1 MSNPPAS
8 ARAHLLFDPGELDYD
23 FGPDHPMQP
32 RRLIALMDL
41 LERCGLWQSGE
52 QQKRLPL
59 RAATIEELGLVHT
72 PDYIAAVQQLS
83 ISEAIRISKEE
94 RAARESLA
102 LKYGFGDGDT
112 PALPGMHEVAARIAG
127 GTLVALSAIMGL
139 PEGGMFASEEDRP
152 LHVFHPAGGFHH
164 AWAERASGFCVYND
178 ISIAIAHILR
188 ATEAKVLYIDFDA
201 HHGDGVQ
208 RSFYDDPRVMTV
220 SFHETGRYLFPGT
233 GDILELGNGS
243 GRGYSVNIPLEP
255 FTEDDSYIEAMNSLL
270 PPLALSFAPDVI
282 VSAHGCDTHA
292 WDPLTHL
299 ELTLR
304 GIQAQIKL
312 VHQLAH
318 SYCQGRW
325 VALGSGGYDPYRVVP
340 RAWGMLW
347 ADMSGQALPEHLPEE
362 WVKRWRPVW
371 LATEGQEEEALHVMG
386 KESPVDDFP
395 TIFLDRY
402 DTICN
407 GVIMALGY

>member
-1 MSNPPAS
+1 MSNTSAN
-8 ARAHLLFDPGELDYD
+8 ARAYLIFDLGELDYD
-23 FGPDHPMQP
+23 FGPDHPVQL
-32 RRLIALMDL
+32 RRLLALMDL
-41 LERCGLWQSGE
+41 LECSGLWQSVE

-59 RAATIEELGLVHT
+59 RAATMEELGMVHT

-83 ISEAIRISKEE
+83 TPEVTGISKEE
-94 RAARESLA
+94 REAREKLT
-102 LKYGFGDGDT
+102 LKYGFGEGDT
-112 PALPGMHEVAARIAG
+112 PALPSMHEVVARIAG
-127 GTLVALSAIMGL
+127 GTLVALSAVMGL
-139 PEGGMFASEEDRP
+139 PEGGTFNTENERP
-152 LHVFHPAGGFHH
+152 LHVFHPAGGLHH

-178 ISIAIAHILR
+178 ISIAIAHVLR
-188 ATEAKVLYIDFDA
+188 ASEAKVLYIDFDA

-233 GDILELGNGS
+233 GDILELGNGA

-270 PPLALSFAPDVI
+270 PPLALSFAPDMI
-282 VSAHGCDTHA
+282 VSVHGCDTHA

-304 GIQAQIKL
+304 GIQAQVKL

-318 SYCQGRW
+318 TYCQGRW

-347 ADMSGQALPEHLPEE
+347 AEMSGQALLEHLPEE

-371 LATEGQEEEALHVMG
+371 LTTEGQEEEAQHVMG
-386 KESPVDDFP
+386 KDSPVADFP
-395 TIFLDRY
+395 TTFLDRAE
-402 DTICN
+402 DFPSQPRRFSI
-407 GVIMALGY
+407 